1 MLDVQYSTSIL
12 NALLFIAAFY
22 LLTACIKRN
31 PGSILSSSSSL
42 LGPWM
47 QSGKKSCS
55 LRQLRSIQITS
66 SISFHYLH
74 IHLRSYDP
82 TILHSIALLHSLN
95 SSFKL
100 GNQFSEKG
108 MQKYCNYFPL
118 GGLLVYSEGKGR
130 CVACHLASKNVILH
144 DNIFNFLNTF

>member
-1 MLDVQYSTSIL
+1 MYMLNVQYSTSIL

-100 GNQFSEKG
+100 GNQSCVVRRHDDGAVPIRQAITTVNTPSSDWSESHATIK
-108 MQKYCNYFPL
+108 KTN
-118 GGLLVYSEGKGR
+118 
-130 CVACHLASKNVILH
+130 NVI
-144 DNIFNFLNTF
+144 T